1 MNRKK
6 SVMAYAIVSSSTS
19 RDVSEKVRS
28 VVSQHGKFIK
38 NGVVI
43 TPHGVDNITFCE
55 ITDENSPIVD
65 ELSVLAEMHGL
76 YPMYIIQEDKTL
88 SAKRVKWYQVSE
100 VKMRFGNMAVPE
112 FVELIDKSKNAL
124 KEIYREDSVF
134 LKLFMYHDDEGYP
147 HVMAYNTERNPKYVG
162 DDIGVDDWEDSIYK
176 YVEKLKPRVHTMKK
190 VHYAN
195 L

>member
-1 MNRKK
+1 MKRKK
-6 SVMAYAIVSSSTS
+6 SFVAYAIVSASTS

-43 TPHGVDNITFCE
+43 TPHGVDNVTFCE
-55 ITDENSPIVD
+55 INDENSPIVD

-112 FVELIDKSKNAL
+112 FLELIDKSKNAL

-147 HVMAYNTERNPKYVG
+147 YVMAYNTERNPKYLG
-162 DDIGVDDWEDSIYK
+162 DNIGVDDWENSIYK
-176 YVEKLKPRVHTMKK
+176 YVEKMKPRVHTLKK

>member
-6 SVMAYAIVSSSTS
+6 SVMAYAIVSASTS

-43 TPHGVDNITFCE
+43 TPHGVDNVTFCE